1 MTKKEILD
9 GALSLN
15 GEDKKYSVTV
25 DGDKIITE
33 IKWMDAVLF
42 QADSV
47 TDEMKSFK
55 FIVTLNDDNTWTEL
69 DKTQS
74 SSVKV
79 GLGGISGGYSSFSG
93 KSISFN
99 KTIAIGKKKD
109 EDGIGVVEFEF
120 NSEEYKKIVR
130 EYLEKCGYKKKKK
143 GFFATLFGR

>member
-9 GALSLN
+9 GAQSLN
-15 GEDKKYSVTV
+15 GEGKKYSVTV

-33 IKWMDAVLF
+33 VKWMDAVLF
-42 QADSV
+42 QADAV

-69 DKTQS
+69 DKTQNS
-74 SSVKV
+74 SLKV
-79 GLGGISGGYSSFSG
+79 GAGGISGGYSSFSG

-99 KTIAIGKKKD
+99 KTVAIGKKKD
-109 EDGIGVVEFEF
+109 EDGVGIVNVEF

-130 EYLEKCGYKKKKK
+130 DYLEKCGCKKKKK

>member
-1 MTKKEILD
+1 MTKTDILN
-9 GALSLN
+9 GALQLN
-15 GEDKKYSVTV
+15 GEDKKYTVTV
-25 DGDKIITE
+25 DGDKITME

-42 QADSV
+42 SPDSV
-47 TDEMKSFK
+47 TDEMRNFK

-74 SSVKV
+74 SSVSIGK
-79 GLGGISGGYSSFSG
+79 GGFGASYSSFSG

-109 EDGIGVVEFEF
+109 EDEVGVVKFEF
-120 NSEEYKKIVR
+120 NSEEYKKILR
-130 EYLEKCGYKKKKK
+130 DYLEKCGCKKKKK